1 MKNGLIQIKHS
12 QKASIDFIKKKK
24 EKKKRK
30 PFILV
35 VFYSLVKKT

>member
-24 EKKKRK
+24 RKKEKKTLY
-30 PFILV
+30 FGGILL
-35 VFYSLVKKT
+35 FS